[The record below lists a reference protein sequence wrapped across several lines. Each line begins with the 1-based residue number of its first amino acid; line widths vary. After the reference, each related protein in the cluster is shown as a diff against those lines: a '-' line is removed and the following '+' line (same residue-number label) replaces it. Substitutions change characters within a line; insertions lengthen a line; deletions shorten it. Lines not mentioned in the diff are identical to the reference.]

1 MPDAPARPPEP
12 PSPGEK
18 PASRLRSIPWSRLRE
33 RRSLLLGGAG
43 LLGLVLIGLIVFLAV
58 RPASTS
64 VSTATPAPA
73 ASAPTATPAPTSAPN
88 ATPSPSG
95 QQTPA
100 DAQQQRQRYQDYVSV
115 LATNGTALAAAT
127 AQLNNCGRG
136 NRPAC
141 VQATNAIDKA
151 NVAFQHDL
159 NTTPPPACLAGA
171 DSQLRT
177 GLGLQHKGLDLASQ
191 GLQQQDRL
199 TTVQGTILFM
209 TANWS
214 ITQAVR
220 SGRQA
225 HC

>member
-1 MPDAPARPPEP
+1 MSDAPAPPPEP
-12 PSPGEK
+12 PSPGDR
-18 PASRLRSIPWSRLRE
+18 PPSRLRSIEWSRLRE

-58 RPASTS
+58 RPTPTT

-73 ASAPTATPAPTSAPN
+73 ATSAPTPTPAPTSAPT

-95 QQTPA
+95 QQT
-100 DAQQQRQRYQDYVSV
+100 QQQRQQYQDYLSV
-115 LATNGTALAAAT
+115 LVTNGTALAAAT
-127 AQLNNCGRG
+127 AQLSNCGRG

-141 VQATNAIDKA
+141 LQATNSIDKA
-151 NVAFQHDL
+151 NVSFQHDL
-159 NTTPPPACLAGA
+159 NTTPPPACLADA
-171 DSQLRT
+171 DSQLRS
-177 GLGLQHKGLDLASQ
+177 GLGLQQKGLNLASQ
-191 GLQQQDRL
+191 GLQQQDRMK
-199 TTVQGTILFM
+199 TVQGTILF
-209 TANWS
+209 TAANVS

>member
-1 MPDAPARPPEP
+1 MSDAPAPPPET
-12 PSPGEK
+12 PSPGDK
-18 PASRLRSIPWSRLRE
+18 APGRLRSIRWSGLRE

-43 LLGLVLIGLIVFLAV
+43 VLGLILIGVIVFLAV

-64 VSTATPAPA
+64 VSSATPAPT
-73 ASAPTATPAPTSAPN
+73 SAPTATPAPTSAPT

-100 DAQQQRQRYQDYVSV
+100 EALRQRQQYRDYISV
-115 LATNGTALAAAT
+115 LVTNGTALAAAT
-127 AQLNNCGRG
+127 TQLTNCGRG
-136 NRPAC
+136 NRSAC
-141 VQATNAIDKA
+141 VQATNAVDKA

-159 NTTPPPACLAGA
+159 STTPPPGCLADA

-177 GLGLQHKGLDLASQ
+177 GLGLQQKGLDLASR
-191 GLQQQDRL
+191 GVQQENRL
-199 TTVQGTILFM
+199 TAVQGTILFM
-209 TANWS
+209 TANLS